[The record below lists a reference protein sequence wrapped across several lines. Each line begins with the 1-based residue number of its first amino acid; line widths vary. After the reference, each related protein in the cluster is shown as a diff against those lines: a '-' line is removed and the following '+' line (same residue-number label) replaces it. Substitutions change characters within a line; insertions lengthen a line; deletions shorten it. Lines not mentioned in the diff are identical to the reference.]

1 MKRLI
6 LVYNPRS
13 SHYLHVKEEV
23 IDKLRGLKGWML
35 GKFEVADT
43 DVDDNAHRL
52 AKILMDDDLVIA
64 AGGDGTANIAING
77 IMLSNRENVRIGVLG
92 YGNFNDTARTFGK
105 LSLEEILTGK
115 AQEVWPLECKINEKH
130 WRYGMCYFTIGMFAE
145 ACAVFDHPKTRKA
158 LQKGKKRIFFS
169 LSVLVHW
176 WLKQHR
182 KHRFMPEFSLGD
194 RNGDFLPN
202 NKASDYMAINGKSVA
217 KMMRGG
223 NYYLS
228 KDDFL
233 SCTGRMNRFWHLASM
248 MLRSVFKR
256 IPGKESTYDCLVF
269 RRPSKMMFQ
278 AEGEYKMISGV
289 SKVEIQKSKKPLLA
303 IIK

>member
-13 SHYLHVKEEV
+13 SHYLHVKEGV

-52 AKILMDDDLVIA
+52 ARILMDDDLVIA

-105 LSLEEILTGK
+105 LSLEEILTEK

-194 RNGDFLPN
+194 KNGDFLPS

-228 KDDFL
+228 KEDFL
-233 SCTGRMNRFWHLASM
+233 SCTGRMNRFWHLAGM

-256 IPGKESTYDCLVF
+256 IPGKESAYDCLVF

-278 AEGEYKMISGV
+278 AEGEYKMIGDV